1 MIIHS
6 NEFIPVRFSVISNR
20 TFLLYNFKAI
30 LCEKSHQFAEFQ
42 ELFLCIELESGLFYS
57 KYSLLIQESIIRFGS
72 VMSIERYFL
81 GCPIWGNKAWVGEL
95 FASDVKQKD
104 FLSQYASVFNTVEGN
119 TTFYG
124 LPSEKAAMRWL
135 ADTPPGFRF
144 ALKFPRAIS
153 KRLRNAELE
162 TAAFLDVLTVL
173 QDRVGPSFLQLPP
186 SFGPRDLPVLDRFL
200 DALPGTFSY
209 AVEIRHHLF
218 FAEAESELNAV
229 LKSQGVDRVVFDTRG
244 LHSTRSDDAAG
255 REAQRKKPKVP
266 VRFLATGRFPFV
278 RFVGHPEVEKNLPLL
293 KEWVPVVAN
302 WIREGRT
309 PFVFMHAPD
318 DFYAPQ
324 LARQFHQMLSGDI
337 DVGEMPPWPAEQV
350 EEAPVQMD
358 LF

>member
-1 MIIHS
+1 MI
-6 NEFIPVRFSVISNR
+6 
-20 TFLLYNFKAI
+20 Y
-30 LCEKSHQFAEFQ
+30 
-42 ELFLCIELESGLFYS
+42 IEA
-57 KYSLLIQESIIRFGS
+57 

-81 GCPIWGNKAWVGEL
+81 GCPVWGNKAWVGEL
-95 FASDVKQKD
+95 FAPDVVQKN
-104 FLSQYASVFNTVEGN
+104 FLKQYAFVFNTVEGN

-124 LPSEKAAMRWL
+124 LPSEKAALRWL

-153 KRLRNAELE
+153 HVKRLRNAELE
-162 TAAFLDVLTVL
+162 TAAFIDVLTVL

-186 SFGPRDLPVLDRFL
+186 SFGPADLPVLDRYL
-200 DALPGTFSY
+200 DMLPGTFSY
-209 AVEIRHHLF
+209 AVEIRHRLF
-218 FAEAESELNAV
+218 FAEAENELSAM

-244 LHSTRSDDAAG
+244 LHSAQTDDVAG
-255 REAQRKKPKVP
+255 REAKRKKPKVP
-266 VRFLATGRFPFV
+266 VRFVATGRFPFV
-278 RFVGHPEVEKNLPLL
+278 RFVGHPEVERNLPLL

-324 LARQFHQMLSGDI
+324 LARHFHQMLSRNI

-350 EEAPVQMD
+350 VEESVQMD

>member
-1 MIIHS
+1 MCCG
-6 NEFIPVRFSVISNR
+6 FMGGRKGV
-20 TFLLYNFKAI
+20 Y
-30 LCEKSHQFAEFQ
+30 
-42 ELFLCIELESGLFYS
+42 IEA
-57 KYSLLIQESIIRFGS
+57 

-81 GCPIWGNKAWVGEL
+81 GCPIWGNKEWVGEL
-95 FASDVKQKD
+95 FAPDVVQKD
-104 FLSQYASVFNTVEGN
+104 FLRQYASVFNTVEGN

-153 KRLRNAELE
+153 HDKRLRNAELE
-162 TAAFLDVLTVL
+162 TAAFVDVLTVL

-186 SFGPRDLPVLDRFL
+186 SYGPRDLPVLDRYL
-200 DALPGTFSY
+200 DALPDTFSY

-218 FAEAESELNAV
+218 FAEVENELNAV
-229 LKSQGVDRVVFDTRG
+229 LKSHGVDRVVFDTRG
-244 LHSTRSDDAAG
+244 VHS
-255 REAQRKKPKVP
+255 AQVASNKPKVP

-293 KEWVPVVAN
+293 AEWVPVVAN

-324 LARQFHQMLSGDI
+324 LARHFHQMLSRDI

-350 EEAPVQMD
+350 VEAPVQMD